1 MGGGGK
7 GGSQSTKVEIPKWAE
22 DAMKANLKKAQGL
35 SEVGYMPYYGP
46 DVAAFTPM
54 QEMGMQG
61 AYDAAAAFG
70 IGGAEKGGDALAG
83 LPEAKDFGGGL
94 RGYSSGDL
102 FEMARAEFAGRNPQQ
117 AAAYD
122 KFFVQSGGGQAGA
135 GFPSAYGGEVPP
147 FVDPTSGF
155 TEETYG
161 GGAGGS
167 GGSGG
172 YGGTGPYGL
181 PPNFPTNPVDIV
193 AWLQSQGIDPST
205 FPR

>member
-1 MGGGGK
+1 MGSGGK
-7 GGSQSTKVEIPKWAE
+7 GGGTTVEIPKWAE
-22 DAMKANLKKAQGL
+22 DAMKENLTKAQGM
-35 SEVGYMPYYGP
+35 SEIGYMPYYGP

-70 IGGAEKGGDALAG
+70 VGGAEKGGDALAG

-94 RGYSSGDL
+94 RGFSSGDL
-102 FEMARAEFAGRNPQQ
+102 FEQARAEFEGRNPQQ
-117 AAAYD
+117 AAAFN
-122 KFFVQSGGGQAGA
+122 KFFVQTGGGQAGA

-147 FVDPTSGF
+147 FVDPTSGNA
-155 TEETYG
+155 

-172 YGGTGPYGL
+172 SGGTGPYGL